1 VERSWERELEED
13 HTAKLEDMQTI
24 KARVEHQRTAR
35 PESDPH
41 TVQRSKPEQ
50 DWRVDA
56 PGAGRRADGGG
67 MKGIVANAVIRK
79 SRKRGSVNFAT
90 KYVGQA
96 EADVI
101 EDDNDVFGASL
112 GK

>member
-1 VERSWERELEED
+1 
-13 HTAKLEDMQTI
+13 
-24 KARVEHQRTAR
+24 
-35 PESDPH
+35 
-41 TVQRSKPEQ
+41 
-50 DWRVDA
+50 
-56 PGAGRRADGGG
+56 